1 MASRPRRSAGKPS
14 CAGCRPEAASGVR
27 TSWQAPCAIA
37 MLGADG
43 GAGALPAIGD
53 KESKVEHRRITVP
66 P

>member
-1 MASRPRRSAGKPS
+1 
-14 CAGCRPEAASGVR
+14 
-27 TSWQAPCAIA
+27 